1 MCSEEISAGD
11 SLGDIETDK
20 ATMSFDASE
29 DGYVAKFLVDGGTAD
44 IKLGTPVIILCE
56 EEEDIA
62 AFANYVPEA
71 APAAVAEPEPTPTP
85 TPAPTQAAA
94 PTPTAAPPVQS
105 GDRIFASPLAKRM
118 AADAGLALSVFA
130 ASGQNGRVTK
140 ADVEVYMEGA
150 ARTGGFRIL
159 AAALSV
165 VS

>member
-1 MCSEEISAGD
+1 M
-11 SLGDIETDK
+11 
-20 ATMSFDASE
+20 
-29 DGYVAKFLVDGGTAD
+29 
-44 IKLGTPVIILCE
+44 IILCE